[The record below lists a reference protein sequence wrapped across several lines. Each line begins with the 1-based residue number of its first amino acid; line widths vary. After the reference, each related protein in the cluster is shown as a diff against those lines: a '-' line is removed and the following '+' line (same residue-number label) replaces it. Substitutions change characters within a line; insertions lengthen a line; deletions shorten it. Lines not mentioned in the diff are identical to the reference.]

1 MNSLKKPASAF
12 VNRHI
17 GSKENEIQSM
27 LNELKFTSLN
37 YLTNTIVPENIHCNS
52 SLNLPKALSETETK
66 KRLYELASR
75 NSVYRSYIGM
85 GYYGTV
91 TPGVIK
97 RNILENPG
105 WYTQYTPYQA
115 EISQGRLEA
124 LLNFQT
130 MVSDLTGLPIA
141 NSSLLDEATAA
152 AEAMLMFF
160 NATKDSN
167 KIRFLVSNGC
177 HPQTIDVLKT
187 RAEPL
192 GISLFISHHDSFSF
206 DKTVFG
212 ALVQYPNTE
221 GAIEDFSGLC
231 NSAHKNGSYIC
242 MATDLLA
249 LTVLKPPGEMGADV
263 TVGNAQRFGVPMGYG
278 GPHAAFFTTTEKFN
292 RKIPGRIIGISR
304 DSHGNSALRMALQTR
319 EQHIRRE
326 KATSN
331 ICTAQVLLAIMSGMY
346 AVYHGPDG
354 LKEIA
359 KRVNKLTAKL
369 ADSLKKGG
377 YKLVHDCFFDTIRFK
392 SKSGWKEKAEKLKL
406 NLRDYSDGTIG
417 ISLDE
422 TITESHI
429 KKLLS
434 VFDVELKENS
444 GKTIPSNLIRVSS
457 FLEHPVFHLY
467 QSETEM
473 LRYMHRLESKD
484 LSLNSSMIPLGSC
497 TMKLNA
503 TNEMEAVTW
512 PEFGNIHPFAPKNQT
527 KGYQELI
534 NELGIWL
541 VESTGFDDISL
552 QPNSGAQGEY
562 TGLLVIRSFHK
573 NNGHDHRNICLIPS
587 SAHGTNPASA
597 IMAGMKVVVI
607 LCDKHGNISKDDL
620 KEKVELH
627 SENLAA
633 IMITYPSTHGVFEHT
648 IKEICEIV
656 HSHGGQVYLDG
667 ANLNAMLG
675 LCKPGKFGSDVMH
688 INLHKTFCIP
698 HGGGGPGMGP
708 IVCKSHLTPFL
719 PGHSQIEVG
728 GSQAIHA
735 VSSAPFGSSSILP
748 VSWAYIAMMGGNGL
762 KKATQVA
769 ILNANYMAKIL
780 KDHYPIL
787 YRGISGFIAHEFIID
802 LRDLKKKSGISD
814 EDVAKR
820 LMDYGFHAPTM
831 SFPVPGT
838 LMIEPTESET
848 KVELDRF
855 CNSMISIKK
864 EIMHVVSGKSDAND
878 NPLKNA
884 PHTAQHVTSDDW
896 NHKYS
901 RQQASYPAPWL
912 KNHKYW
918 PTVGRVDNAFGDR
931 NLICTCPPIEEYEE

>member
-304 DSHGNSALRMALQTR
+304 DSHGNPALRMALQTR

-688 INLHKTFCIP
+688 INLHKTFCVP

-848 KVELDRF
+848 KVELDKF

-931 NLICTCPPIEEYEE
+931 NLICTCPPIEEYKE

>member
-1 MNSLKKPASAF
+1 MNSLKKSTSAF

-66 KRLYELASR
+66 KRLYGLARR

-249 LTVLKPPGEMGADV
+249 LTVLKPPGEKGADV
-263 TVGNAQRFGVPMGYG
+263 TVWNAQRFCVPMVYG

-304 DSHGNSALRMALQTR
+304 DTHGNSALRMALQTR

-406 NLRDYSDGTIG
+406 NLRDYNDGTIG

-444 GKTIPSNLIRVSS
+444 GKTIPLNLIRVSS

-573 NNGHDHRNICLIPS
+573 NNGHGHRNICLIPS

-748 VSWAYIAMMGGNGL
+748 VSWAYIAMMGGDGL

-848 KVELDRF
+848 KVELDKF

-931 NLICTCPPIEEYEE
+931 NLICTCPPIEEYKE